1 MTPKG
6 DKPMKKHLPLILS
19 AIMVL
24 SLFAAVAIAAV
35 NVSSCPECGGDVS
48 VSYSSPY
55 GYTFVGTVPCSNH
68 DNKVDRKYRYYIDC
82 YENCSGCGS
91 SLTTTSTYYEIV
103 CNHPDY

>member
-1 MTPKG
+1 MT
-6 DKPMKKHLPLILS
+6 KKISIFLAAL
-19 AIMVL
+19 MVL
-24 SLFAAVAIAAV
+24 TLFTAVAIAAV

>member
-1 MTPKG
+1 MA
-6 DKPMKKHLPLILS
+6 KKISIFLAAL
-19 AIMVL
+19 MVL
-24 SLFAAVAIAAV
+24 TLFTAVAIAAV
-35 NVSSCPECGGDVS
+35 NGASCPECGGDVS